1 MFQDGR
7 MDKQIVVYVYNGIF
21 GKKKKKERN
30 LDICKDMDGPSG
42 HYAK

>member
-1 MFQDGR
+1 LA
-7 MDKQIVVYVYNGIF
+7 K
-21 GKKKKKERN
+21 KKKKKERN

>member
-1 MFQDGR
+1 MYT
-7 MDKQIVVYVYNGIF
+7 MEYLA
-21 GKKKKKERN
+21 KKKKKERN

>member
-1 MFQDGR
+1 ME
-7 MDKQIVVYVYNGIF
+7 YLA
-21 GKKKKKERN
+21 KKKKKERN

>member
-1 MFQDGR
+1 MEYLA
-7 MDKQIVVYVYNGIF
+7 KK
-21 GKKKKKERN
+21 KKKKKERN